1 MRKKERERERER
13 PSKISFDVVV
23 QYYFVNL
30 SKNRARRDNIS
41 VYIMNEV
48 SINWVKLHCE
58 CIHILCKILK
68 IRL

>member
-13 PSKISFDVVV
+13 PSKISFDVLV

-30 SKNRARRDNIS
+30 SKNRAIRDTIS
-41 VYIMNEV
+41 VYMNEV

-58 CIHILCKILK
+58 CIHILYKILK